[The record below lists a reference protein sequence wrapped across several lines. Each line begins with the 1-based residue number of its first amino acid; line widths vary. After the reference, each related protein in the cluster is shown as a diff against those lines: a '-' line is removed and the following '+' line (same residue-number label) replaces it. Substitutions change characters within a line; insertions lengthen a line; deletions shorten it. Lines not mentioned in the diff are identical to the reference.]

1 MKEMKASMDV
11 IRKTAGEMIDQLTE
25 KLEIILEEKQK
36 TELHEKYGILADYM
50 KMKSWMICTLCS
62 TIIHQQI
69 IKLILCQSAMSSL
82 QTMVGIC
89 RHITWI
95 DLDLQNFQILQH
107 KEKKYSILSR
117 K

>member
-1 MKEMKASMDV
+1 MKASMDV

-69 IKLILCQSAMSSL
+69 IKLILCQSAM
-82 QTMVGIC
+82 
-89 RHITWI
+89 
-95 DLDLQNFQILQH
+95 
-107 KEKKYSILSR
+107 
-117 K
+117 